1 MRKKDPRTKCIKRKL
16 TKCKEVFR
24 AYDDVQN
31 AYADKLEND
40 PDVVEFECNVPFDD
54 EEFKDYATDFVITK
68 SNDEIAIR
76 ECAYRKSILKPK
88 TVSLLDF
95 SQRYWL
101 KKGITD
107 WKVVINA

>member
-54 EEFKDYATDFVITK
+54 EEFKDYATDFVIIYESTPEPLQGRFDRFQQRRG
-68 SNDEIAIR
+68 SPES
-76 ECAYRKSILKPK
+76 ETILFL
-88 TVSLLDF
+88 TVISLHAG
-95 SQRYWL
+95 S
-101 KKGITD
+101 
-107 WKVVINA
+107 

>member
-40 PDVVEFECNVPFDD
+40 PDVSMVLRTSCVNVFRMHL
-54 EEFKDYATDFVITK
+54 KAKLLTGMIFV
-68 SNDEIAIR
+68 
-76 ECAYRKSILKPK
+76 
-88 TVSLLDF
+88 
-95 SQRYWL
+95 
-101 KKGITD
+101 
-107 WKVVINA
+107 